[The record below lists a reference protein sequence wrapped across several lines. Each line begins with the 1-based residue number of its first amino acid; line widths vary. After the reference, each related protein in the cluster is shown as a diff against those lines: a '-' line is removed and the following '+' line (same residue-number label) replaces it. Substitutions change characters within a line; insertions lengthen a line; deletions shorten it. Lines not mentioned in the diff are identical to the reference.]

1 MALPEDAP
9 EDMGA
14 AFQAE
19 FSLVEGLVREA
30 ARAKGDAVGRCKLNA
45 VDPQLES
52 AWFQPLTYEVKK
64 PVSEFCLSNAPCAA
78 TTRAWSPRATSSC
91 STWWGA
97 ARWNQ
102 VDP

>member
-45 VDPQLES
+45 VDP
-52 AWFQPLTYEVKK
+52 
-64 PVSEFCLSNAPCAA
+64 
-78 TTRAWSPRATSSC
+78 
-91 STWWGA
+91 
-97 ARWNQ
+97 
-102 VDP
+102 